1 MATKFERVGE
11 RLLGEAS
18 NELATKQQKLTER
31 QAAGKNVKAA
41 TAEVSQALERVEALQ
56 EGVNFVMPTSEP
68 EKTIAEM
75 AATIVTIMLDGEG
88 AANKWLSEIL
98 KLMTSL
104 YEEIPD
110 ENATRFHVARQG
122 QPYVETGRTDK
133 TPTTRF
139 DSGRTIVADTHAE
152 AIKTLIETG
161 DECGDPY
168 GETPPI
174 EDGEVLVVLGMK
186 NRIVNPDNIWVER
199 VERPVFKGV
208 APHDNSGDKRFN

>member
-1 MATKFERVGE
+1 MATKFERVRD

-18 NELATKQQKLTER
+18 NELATKQQQLTER
-31 QAAGKNVKAA
+31 QGAGKNVKAA
-41 TAEVSQALERVEALQ
+41 TSEVSQALERVESLQ

-68 EKTIAEM
+68 EQSIAES
-75 AATIVTIMLDGEG
+75 AATIITMMLDGEG
-88 AANKWLSEIL
+88 AAERWLGELL
-98 KLMTSL
+98 KMMTAL

-110 ENATRFHVARQG
+110 EASKRFHVARQG
-122 QPYVETGRTDK
+122 QPFVETGRVDK

-139 DSGRTIVADTHAE
+139 DTGRTIVAESHEE

-186 NRIVNPDNIWVER
+186 NRIVNPENVWVER

-208 APHDNSGDKRFN
+208 APHDNSTDKRFN